1 MQRAATRAGEVVAR
15 YGGEE
20 FILVLPGASH
30 TVALRTAQRLK
41 ALVNEEAIPHKSSEV
56 ESFITVSQGLATVT
70 PDGDLKPEDL
80 VKMADEAL
88 YNAKDSGRNAI
99 VVAGAGAP
107 PQAELSLK
115 R

>member
-1 MQRAATRAGEVVAR
+1 M
-15 YGGEE
+15 
-20 FILVLPGASH
+20 
-30 TVALRTAQRLK
+30 
-41 ALVNEEAIPHKSSEV
+41 
-56 ESFITVSQGLATVT
+56 SQGLATVT

-107 PQAELSLK
+107 PQAELSLN